1 MSEQLRKTAVIALG
15 GNAISRSDE
24 EDTIA
29 NQFRHTRQSLS
40 GVIELVRHGYNL
52 VITHGNGPQVGNA
65 LLRVE
70 LARGRAPILPL
81 EICVADI
88 QGGMGYMIEQCLQN
102 GLIKEGIERDVVT
115 IITQVVVDRND
126 PSLANPSKYI
136 GQFYSR
142 EDAMIMEKESGW
154 IVKQNG
160 KRGWRRVVGSPH
172 PKTIINGRT
181 IQQLV
186 DNKVI
191 VIAAGGGGIPVYIES
206 NGTYEGVDAVI
217 DKDRASAVL
226 AKEIGAD
233 QLIFL
238 TEIHKVFLNFG
249 TEHQTPIDR
258 MTLSQAKR
266 YLKEG
271 HFPPG
276 SMGPKIES
284 AIDFLEHGGQ
294 RALVAEITAVHD
306 AMHGKAGTEIIP
318 D

>member
-1 MSEQLRKTAVIALG
+1 MSEQSHKTAVIAIG
-15 GNAISRSDE
+15 GNAISSPDE
-24 EDTIA
+24 PDTIP
-29 NQFRHTRQSLS
+29 NQFLRTRQSLS
-40 GVIELVRHGYNL
+40 GIIELIKHGYNV

-81 EICVADI
+81 GICVADI
-88 QGGMGYMIEQCLQN
+88 QGGMGYMIEQSMQN
-102 GLIKEGIERDVVT
+102 GLIKADIDRDVVT
-115 IITQVVVDRND
+115 IITQVVVDRHD

-142 EDAMIMEKESGW
+142 EDAKRMAEESGW
-154 IVKQNG
+154 IVKKDG
-160 KRGWRRVVGSPH
+160 DSGWRRVVGSPH
-172 PKTIINGRT
+172 PITIINGKT
-181 IQQLV
+181 IRRLV

-206 NGTYEGVDAVI
+206 DSTYEGIDAVV
-217 DKDRASAVL
+217 DKDWASAVL
-226 AKEIGAD
+226 AKEIGAE

-238 TEIHKVFLNFG
+238 TVTPKVFLNFG
-249 TEHQTPIDR
+249 TDHQIPLDR
-258 MTLSQAKR
+258 MTLTQAKQ
-266 YLKEG
+266 YLAEG

-284 AIDFLEHGGQ
+284 AVDFLEQGGH
-294 RALVAEITAVHD
+294 RALVATIPEVID
-306 AMHGKAGTEIIP
+306 AMHGNAGTEILP